1 MPPKLQKTAVKKIP
15 LPLIDLAFARSG
27 DKGDKVN
34 IGVISRSE
42 DLYPFLWSVL
52 TENKVK
58 KIFSHFVKGSVYR
71 YPMPGPGAINFIL
84 DRALGGG
91 GTSSLRNDPQG
102 KGFSQ
107 ILLATRVLVP
117 ENLILGKGLIKQP
130 NNKMETR

>member
-58 KIFSHFVKGSVYR
+58 KYS
-71 YPMPGPGAINFIL
+71 
-84 DRALGGG
+84 
-91 GTSSLRNDPQG
+91 
-102 KGFSQ
+102 
-107 ILLATRVLVP
+107 
-117 ENLILGKGLIKQP
+117 LIL
-130 NNKMETR
+130 